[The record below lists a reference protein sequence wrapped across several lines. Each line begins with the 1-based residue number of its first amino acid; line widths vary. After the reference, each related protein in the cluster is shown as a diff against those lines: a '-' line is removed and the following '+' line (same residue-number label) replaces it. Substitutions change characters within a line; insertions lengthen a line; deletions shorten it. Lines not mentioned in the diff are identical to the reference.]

1 MVRKALKWCLSRND
15 SEQDN
20 FFNLQS
26 LYTLQKNDGLLA
38 LEEI

>member
-1 MVRKALKWCLSRND
+1 MVRKALKWCLPRND